1 MKTMLGWVG
10 AACAVLGRDAAT
22 SLSLMRARHFAP
34 DIGLAPPTLPKDYAP
49 GPATVTH
56 EFAQPSC
63 VVCLERVTT
72 TELLEIKGHGWL
84 HLQHGVALW

>member
-1 MKTMLGWVG
+1 
-10 AACAVLGRDAAT
+10 
-22 SLSLMRARHFAP
+22 MRPRHFAP

-63 VVCLERVTT
+63 VVCAEHLTT
-72 TELLEIKGHGWL
+72 TELLEIKGHGCCICSKAWPFGNTGTKFIS
-84 HLQHGVALW
+84 HAGKVTVKPN